1 MTPEYIVKTPDVC
14 GGKARLDGHRIR
26 VQDIACHS
34 EWWGWSPDRI
44 ASEFNISLSQV
55 HAALAYYFDNI
66 EEIRDE
72 MQRELERYQEAKA
85 SSPSLLT
92 EKLSRQKNQSA

>member
-1 MTPEYIVKTPDVC
+1 MMLKTQLTMFEITHVNYSRAARYLTDYI
-14 GGKARLDGHRIR
+14 
-26 VQDIACHS
+26 S

-66 EEIRDE
+66 DEIRDE

-85 SSPSLLT
+85 SSPSLIAQ
-92 EKLSRQKNQSA
+92 KLSRQETQSA